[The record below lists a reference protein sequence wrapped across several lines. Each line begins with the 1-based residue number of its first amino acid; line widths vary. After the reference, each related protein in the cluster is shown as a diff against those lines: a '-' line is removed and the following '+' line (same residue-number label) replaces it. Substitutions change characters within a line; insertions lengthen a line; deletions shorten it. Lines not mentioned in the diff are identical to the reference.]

1 MKKKLI
7 IIISVVAV
15 LIVSAV
21 AVYFV
26 SMLSD
31 TPSPEA
37 EQEENEARTVVYSDD
52 ATLFNSL
59 TVENEH
65 GSYTL
70 VRDGDSIV
78 IEGREQIP
86 LLSASSTSMFE
97 TFADVYVVRT
107 ISEDSTEGFGFDSPS
122 AVLTVKKA
130 DGSEKTISRRIPKD
144 ADICVSREKAQFILW
159 TPTVP
164 RDISRINLFSIPKQ
178 SQNILP
184 LMRWSLFRS

>member
-31 TPSPEA
+31 TPLPEA

-52 ATLFNSL
+52 ATRFNSL

-65 GSYTL
+65 GSFG
-70 VRDGDSIV
+70 V
-78 IEGREQIP
+78 
-86 LLSASSTSMFE
+86 F
-97 TFADVYVVRT
+97 DVYV
-107 ISEDSTEGFGFDSPS
+107 
-122 AVLTVKKA
+122 
-130 DGSEKTISRRIPKD
+130 
-144 ADICVSREKAQFILW
+144 
-159 TPTVP
+159 
-164 RDISRINLFSIPKQ
+164 
-178 SQNILP
+178 
-184 LMRWSLFRS
+184 